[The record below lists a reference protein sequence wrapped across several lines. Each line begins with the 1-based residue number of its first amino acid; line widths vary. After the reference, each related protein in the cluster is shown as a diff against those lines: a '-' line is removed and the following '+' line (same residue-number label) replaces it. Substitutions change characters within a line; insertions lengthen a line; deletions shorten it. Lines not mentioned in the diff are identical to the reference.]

1 MSKHRN
7 AENQSAQSYERQ
19 LRFGSMLRKLLPS
32 GSRRWITPI
41 VMLLLLL
48 GIVAGAVIVSSVTQR
63 HVQLDDGT
71 VWVTSLKDRKAAR
84 FNVRNRDADAGVAST
99 AARLRTLKR
108 AALRSLSEVTHTV
121 PSSSCT

>member
-48 GIVAGAVIVSSVTQR
+48 GRKTVHFETGCDSKVKDQKVKKGSLVTRPEQPVRPGRAFAG
-63 HVQLDDGT
+63 
-71 VWVTSLKDRKAAR
+71 WY
-84 FNVRNRDADAGVAST
+84 AD
-99 AARLRTLKR
+99 
-108 AALRSLSEVTHTV
+108 E
-121 PSSSCT
+121 SCTKRWDFDNDKVEDNMTLYAKWL

>member
-48 GIVAGAVIVSSVTQR
+48 GIVALGSQRVALGGVILGAAGR
-63 HVQLDDGT
+63 QLYGGFLAGDEFAQSGDLRIAFLCGFAQFRQG
-71 VWVTSLKDRKAAR
+71 L
-84 FNVRNRDADAGVAST
+84 AD
-99 AARLRTLKR
+99 
-108 AALRSLSEVTHTV
+108 
-121 PSSSCT
+121 